1 MTRTACVLLAVMS
14 ASAFLFAPMHQTAV
28 HMRSVTCVASKG
40 DAFDNQHTV
49 EEPAEPEEK
58 TVRLILSD
66 GTRVRHT
73 VCDDRDLRRVLR
85 AHDAVG
91 LLVANPDGTVKG
103 DAEGEF
109 VRVIS
114 Q

>member
-1 MTRTACVLLAVMS
+1 
-14 ASAFLFAPMHQTAV
+14 
-28 HMRSVTCVASKG
+28 
-40 DAFDNQHTV
+40 
-49 EEPAEPEEK
+49 
-58 TVRLILSD
+58 
-66 GTRVRHT
+66 

-114 Q
+114 QVKYIDEKEIFVLPRPVRRVKQLG